1 MVETYRNKQ
10 QEPYHP
16 DIFKKQLEHSS
27 FGKLFLAL
35 LDNEFKHEPIEAA
48 DIAAFLGN
56 VNSVK
61 TIIRSKKW
69 DVQGLFSKEQAKEIA
84 LEQSVKIQAT
94 DKFDNLWT
102 EREIMR
108 GYFAPRGLNKEL
120 MDNLSS
126 FVSHN
131 WKTHPYVDTP
141 TFLAIRQIGLIIK
154 ASRISD
160 VEKKHKKII
169 YIGKS
174 NHNKEEETLNTNG
187 KSEPREPLILDEN
200 CKHHWKIASPNGV
213 YSEGTCIY
221 CSSRADFR
229 NGPKWTDSSEEAKE
243 IRKIPKVRGSL
254 KFDEEVDPVEI

>member
-141 TFLAIRQIGLIIK
+141 TFVKEFFKARGRLKEQGYNFHCDYNSLKPEDESTTLSINDYGAIAVPRITAEYSRSLIIK
-154 ASRISD
+154 
-160 VEKKHKKII
+160 
-169 YIGKS
+169 IGKDA
-174 NHNKEEETLNTNG
+174 K
-187 KSEPREPLILDEN
+187 R
-200 CKHHWKIASPNGV
+200 
-213 YSEGTCIY
+213 
-221 CSSRADFR
+221 
-229 NGPKWTDSSEEAKE
+229 EEA
-243 IRKIPKVRGSL
+243 R
-254 KFDEEVDPVEI
+254 